1 MSDQR
6 GDTIIEVILACTMLA
21 LVTTSS
27 FAIMQRGTATTYDSM
42 ERSQVRLQLNGQ
54 SELLN
59 YFRDEYIKAIST
71 TGVIAPGSPAD
82 MWRKISL
89 DGTVTASAA
98 TPVVESCTPPSG
110 NAAFSIRLDTSIPA
124 YRVYPGSITAPSGM
138 PSPGDGIW
146 IQRIDPGGGPARN
159 FHDFY
164 IMACW
169 DATTSQK
176 QYMSSIVRLYEP

>member
-1 MSDQR
+1 
-6 GDTIIEVILACTMLA
+6 MLA

-27 FAIMQRGTATTYDSM
+27 FAIMQRGTASTYDSL
-42 ERSQVRLQLNGQ
+42 ERSQVRLMLNGQ
-54 SELLN
+54 GELLN

-71 TGVIAPGSPAD
+71 SAVVVGSPAD

-89 DGTVTASAA
+89 DGTVAASVSI
-98 TPVVESCTPPSG
+98 PVVESCSPPAG
-110 NAAFSIRLDTSIPA
+110 NSAFSIKLDTAIPA
-124 YRVYPGSITAPSGM
+124 YRVYPGSITVPTGR

-146 IQRIDPGGGPARN
+146 IQRVDPGGGPARN

-169 DATTSQK
+169 DSTTSQK
-176 QYMSSIVRLYEP
+176 QYMSSVVRLYEP